1 MDSESFLGIQRLV
14 AFEKNLL
21 IDFLLFRVVVNNMV
35 VRFHYASESGDMN
48 VY

>member
-1 MDSESFLGIQRLV
+1 MILRRL

-21 IDFLLFRVVVNNMV
+21 GGFLFFRVVVNNMV
-35 VRFHYASESGDMN
+35 VGFHFASELFDMN